1 MPGFAGPDH
10 ARLGRRLRRGRGKD
24 TFDRAKI
31 TRYRF
36 AGDIAMALDT
46 DRIDDTVLALLY
58 LTLHDQYRAWKG
70 FDWDT
75 LSRLHEKGMIE
86 NPVGKAK
93 SVEFT
98 TDGLR
103 RSKEMFEAM
112 FTRRFT
118 EQLSQQ
124 ASVDELEDVVD
135 ALRLLEANKEN
146 STEAFNQYMA
156 LTGRIKQIVERP
168 EVAAI
173 FAHTESAKLEQIS
186 KYPNIR
192 VELADLG
199 NQLWPILRRV
209 SYAMSD
215 AGVKDAEIEQYKN
228 EMKSSDDPVAVS
240 RRWVQLV

>member
-1 MPGFAGPDH
+1 MRVSVAGYRSDVAKTPSIE
-10 ARLGRRLRRGRGKD
+10 LKLRD
-24 TFDRAKI
+24 
-31 TRYRF
+31 YPF

-70 FDWDT
+70 FDWDA

-86 NPVGKAK
+86 NPVGTVK

-98 TDGLR
+98 ADGLR
-103 RSKEMFEAM
+103 RSKELFEAM
-112 FTRRFT
+112 FTRRLT
-118 EQLSQQ
+118 EQVSQP
-124 ASVDELEDVVD
+124 AS
-135 ALRLLEANKEN
+135 A
-146 STEAFNQYMA
+146 
-156 LTGRIKQIVERP
+156 
-168 EVAAI
+168 
-173 FAHTESAKLEQIS
+173 QIS

-215 AGVKDAEIEQYKN
+215 ADVDDAEIEQYKN
-228 EMKSSDDPVAVS
+228 EVRSSDDPVGVS
-240 RRWVQLV
+240 RRWVHVV